1 MCAGNNELIS
11 KRIPCFNQGK
21 RYFSIAQVYWYKTP
35 RPYFTEV
42 EVQDTSV
49 SQLFAICRKPIQW
62 DIADY
67 EKVFNLEWNMEYP
80 NGYKHN
86 QQEGIVHELLLH
98 IKKR

>member
-1 MCAGNNELIS
+1 MWTLQKFHDKDSLYALCR
-11 KRIPCFNQGK
+11 K
-21 RYFSIAQVYWYKTP
+21 YFK
-35 RPYFTEV
+35 EV
-42 EVQDTSV
+42 EVQDTSI

-86 QQEGIVHELLLH
+86 QHEGIVHELLLH